1 MNPVKT
7 LENHGQAIWLDFLA
21 RGFVAKGDLKALI
34 DTDGVKGV
42 TSNPS
47 IFEKAI
53 GSSDEYDG
61 AIGKAL
67 QKGDRPVADLFEAV
81 AIEDIQN
88 AADVLRPVY
97 DRLNG
102 TDGFVSLEVSPY
114 LAMDTKGTIAEAE
127 RLWKDVKRQNLM
139 VKVPAT
145 PEGLP
150 AIEHLIGEGISIN
163 ITLLF
168 SQEVYREV
176 AEAYIAGLE
185 KYVAKGGDPSHVAS
199 VASFF
204 VSRIDSAV
212 DKQLDDKI
220 ARANDPSE
228 KERLSAL
235 KGKVAIANAKLAY
248 QDYKRLFAGPR
259 WEKLAAKGAKPQRL
273 LWASTGTKN
282 KDYSDVLY
290 VEELIGPNTVNTV
303 PPATLDAFRDH
314 GKPRD
319 SLEENIEDARRVLE
333 ELEKSGISLDAITE
347 ELVKDGVKLFADA
360 ADKLYGAVAQ
370 KRAASLGGG
379 IDRQQLALGDGIRKA
394 VEKSTEDWRASAT
407 IRRLWQKDKSVWTGD
422 DENKWLGWLN
432 SPAAADV
439 ADYEDFARR
448 VKGQNF
454 SDAVVLG
461 MGGSSLGPEVLAE
474 TFAKKS
480 GFPKLHVLDSTDPA
494 QVRAMEDAVD
504 LAHTLFIVSSKSG
517 GTTEP
522 NVMKDYFFDR
532 VSKTIGKDKAGHRFI
547 AVTDPG
553 SSLQKVATKQGFARI
568 FYGDPTI
575 GGRYSVLS
583 PFGLVPAAAA
593 GIDVRS
599 LITHAL
605 AMVRSCGADVPPHEN
620 PGVQLGL
627 AMGLAGLEGRDKVTI
642 TSSAKVADF
651 GAWAEQLI
659 AESTGKEGKGL
670 IPIDGEPLGDPSL
683 YGNDRFFIDIR
694 TEGEDDASHD
704 DRLKALEA
712 AGHPVVRIVMKSID
726 HIGQEFFRFE
736 MATAVAGAILGINPF
751 NQPDVEAA
759 KIKTRELTGC
769 VREDRRAA
777 CGEAGHFDRR
787 GRSLHRRAQ
796 RRRAAQGRRRRHARL
811 VDQSASFAFG
821 QRRLCRPARLYRAR
835 PRHDRLAAED
845 AACGARHPSCR
856 DLRRIRPALP
866 ALHRTGLQ
874 GRPRQRRVPADHRRR
889 CQGFAG
895 ARPES
900 EFRHHQ
906 GGAGARRFRRAHRT
920 WPARAARPSQGRP
933 RIGIVRTRCRDCGS
947 AQLGKSGHAT
957 RHDRPR
963 PDGRQHRPP
972 ADEQRPH
979 RRGLRQ
985 GCEGGRRPR
994 RRRRNRRRHAGRF
1007 RGKTGKAAHRLGDA
1021 AGRQDHRGDHR
1032 GTGKADAAR
1041 RRHHR
1046 WRQYVLAGRRPP
1058 RRGAEGARACIIST
1072 SAPAAASGVSSAAI
1086 A

>member
-1 MNPVKT
+1 MNPVKA
-7 LENHGQAIWLDFLA
+7 LENHGQAVWLDFLA
-21 RGFVAKGDLKALI
+21 RGFVAKGDLKQLI

-42 TSNPS
+42 TSNPA

-61 AIGKAL
+61 AIGQAL
-67 QKGDRPVADLFEAV
+67 KKGDRPVADLFEHV

-97 DRLNG
+97 DRLKG
-102 TDGFVSLEVSPY
+102 EDGFVSLEVSPY
-114 LAMDTKGTIAEAE
+114 LAMDTKGTIIEAE
-127 RLWKDVKRQNLM
+127 RLWKNVKRKNLM

-168 SQEVYREV
+168 SQKVYRQV
-176 AEAYIAGLE
+176 AEAYLDGLE
-185 KYVAKGGDPSHVAS
+185 KYVAGGGNPSHVAS

-212 DKQLDDKI
+212 DKQLDEKI
-220 ARANDPSE
+220 AKANDPSE

-235 KGKVAIANAKLAY
+235 KGKVAIANAKMAY
-248 QDYKRLFAGPR
+248 QDYKRLFSGAR
-259 WEKLAAKGAKPQRL
+259 WDKLKAAGAKPQRL

-290 VEELIGPNTVNTV
+290 VEELIGPDTVNTV

-314 GKPRD
+314 GTPRN
-319 SLEENIEDARRVLE
+319 SLEENVEDARHVLE
-333 ELEKSGISLDAITE
+333 ELEKSGISLEAITT
-347 ELVKDGVKLFADA
+347 ELVKDGVKQFADA
-360 ADKLYGAVAQ
+360 ADKLYGAVAH

-379 IDRQQLALGDGIRKA
+379 IDKQQLALGDGIKKA
-394 VEKSTEDWRASAT
+394 VEKGTEDWRASAK
-407 IRRLWQKDKSVWTGD
+407 IRRLWHKDKSVWSND
-422 DENKWLGWLN
+422 DENKWLGWLT

-494 QVRAMEDAVD
+494 QVRAMEKKVD
-504 LAHTLFIVSSKSG
+504 LAKTLFIVSSKSG

-522 NVMKDYFFDR
+522 NAMKDYFFDR
-532 VSKTIGKDKAGHRFI
+532 VSKTIGAKAAGHRFI

-553 SSLQKVATKQGFARI
+553 SSLEKVATKQGFARI

-593 GIDVRS
+593 GIDVKS
-599 LITHAL
+599 LIKHTL

-627 AMGLAGLEGRDKVTI
+627 ALGLAALEGRDKVTI
-642 TSSAKVADF
+642 SSSKKIADF

-659 AESTGKEGKGL
+659 AESTGKDGKGL
-670 IPIDGEPLGDPSL
+670 IPIDGEPLADPAV
-683 YGNDRFFIDIR
+683 YGSDRFFIDIR
-694 TEGEDDASHD
+694 TEGENDAAHD
-704 DRLKALEA
+704 DKLAALEA

-759 KIKTRELTGC
+759 KIKTRELTAAFEKTGSLPAEQPVIATAEADIYTDEANAAALRKAGANGTLGSWIKAHLSRPGSGDYFALLAYIARDGGSIDTLQKMRLA
-769 VREDRRAA
+769 VRDVRHVATCAEFGPRFLHSTGQAYKGGPDSGVFLQITADDAKDLAVPGQKASFGVVKAAQARGDFDVLTERGRRALRVHLK
-777 CGEAGHFDRR
+777 GD
-787 GRSLHRRAQ
+787 LK
-796 RRRAAQGRRRRHARL
+796 
-811 VDQSASFAFG
+811 
-821 QRRLCRPARLYRAR
+821 PA
-835 PRHDRLAAED
+835 LAALD
-845 AACGARHPSCR
+845 AAISE
-856 DLRRIRPALP
+856 AL
-866 ALHRTGLQ
+866 
-874 GRPRQRRVPADHRRR
+874 
-889 CQGFAG
+889 
-895 ARPES
+895 
-900 EFRHHQ
+900 
-906 GGAGARRFRRAHRT
+906 
-920 WPARAARPSQGRP
+920 
-933 RIGIVRTRCRDCGS
+933 
-947 AQLGKSGHAT
+947 
-957 RHDRPR
+957 
-963 PDGRQHRPP
+963 
-972 ADEQRPH
+972 
-979 RRGLRQ
+979 
-985 GCEGGRRPR
+985 
-994 RRRRNRRRHAGRF
+994 N
-1007 RGKTGKAAHRLGDA
+1007 
-1021 AGRQDHRGDHR
+1021 
-1032 GTGKADAAR
+1032 
-1041 RRHHR
+1041 
-1046 WRQYVLAGRRPP
+1046 
-1058 RRGAEGARACIIST
+1058 
-1072 SAPAAASGVSSAAI
+1072 
-1086 A
+1086 